1 VISAKEIEE
10 KLQKRFDGGFK
21 SLSDIPHPNLLKDSN
36 IASKRIKRAI
46 LENEKIVVIGDYD
59 VDGIVSSAII
69 YKFFREIDF
78 PVEIVIP
85 NRFSDGYGIS
95 PELLERVN
103 ADLVITVDN
112 GIHAF
117 RSAEILKERGTDFI
131 ITDHHNPSDKLP
143 DALAIVNPK
152 REDCPYPYKEICGA
166 EVIWLLLGE
175 LKRVLGLN
183 VDMGK
188 FLHLIAIAT
197 IADVMPIT
205 NLNHSIVK
213 NGLKLLSKSSE
224 PFVQVFRQ
232 FAKNGV
238 FTSENIAFQI
248 SPRLNASGRML
259 DATLSFQFLISEN
272 LAEANELFLKIDEL
286 NSRRKEVEK
295 EMFDEVSKNID
306 LSNEILMYSSK
317 NMHEGIIGIVASRI
331 VETFQKPTILFSEKD
346 GIIKGSARSL
356 GNIDMFKILKD
367 SSHLFLK
374 WGGHKMVGGLSLEFD
389 NFQTFQQRA
398 NNLMKKYSKTDFE
411 NIDDTFGEIDLKNL
425 DLNLLKMIDKFQPFG
440 EKNRKPNFE
449 LHNVFVKEKISIG
462 KEKNYQ
468 KLSLQ
473 NGDEIIKILVFRK
486 SRDFEI
492 GENISI
498 IFEPTINEF
507 RGKKSIEGFFIKE
520 I

>member
-1 VISAKEIEE
+1 MISAREIEK

-21 SLSDIPHPNLLKDSN
+21 SLSDIPHPSLLKDSD
-36 IASKRIKRAI
+36 IASERIAKAI
-46 LENEKIVVIGDYD
+46 FGKEKIVVIGDYD
-59 VDGIVSSAII
+59 VDGVVSSAIAHL
-69 YKFFREIDF
+69 FFREINF

-85 NRFSDGYGIS
+85 NRFSDGYGVS
-95 PELLERVN
+95 PELLEKVD

-117 RSAEILKERGTDFI
+117 RSAQILKERGTDFI

-175 LKRVLGLN
+175 VKRVLGVN

-197 IADVMPIT
+197 VADVMPIT

-213 NGLKLLSKSSE
+213 NGLKILSKSNE
-224 PFVQVFRQ
+224 PFVQVFRK

-238 FTSENIAFQI
+238 FTSEDIAFQI

-272 LAEANELFLKIDEL
+272 LAEANELFFQIDEL
-286 NSRRKEVEK
+286 NSRRKEIEK

-317 NMHEGIIGIVASRI
+317 NMHEGIVGIVASRI
-331 VETFQKPTILFSEKD
+331 VETFQKPTILFSERD

-356 GNIDMFKILKD
+356 GNIDIFEILKD
-367 SSHLFLK
+367 SNHLFLK
-374 WGGHKMVGGLSLEFD
+374 WGGHKMVGGLSLELD
-389 NFQTFQQRA
+389 NLQTFQQRA
-398 NNLMKKYSKTDFE
+398 NSLMQKYADTDFE
-411 NIDDTFGEIDLKNL
+411 NSDETFGKIDLKNL
-425 DLNLLKMIDKFQPFG
+425 NLNLLQTIDKFQPFG
-440 EKNRKPNFE
+440 EQNRKPNFE
-449 LHNVFVKEKISIG
+449 LHNVFIKDKISIG
-462 KEKNYQ
+462 KEKDYQ
-468 KLSLQ
+468 KLTLQ
-473 NGDEIIKILVFRK
+473 NGDEVIKILVFRK
-486 SRDFEI
+486 SRNFEI

-507 RGKKSIEGFFIKE
+507 RGKTSIEGFFVKE